1 MFRLPSAFLT
11 VGSIKYQEW
20 QTSEVK
26 HSFSVGRVCRA
37 QRLKQLRKISVINL
51 SNLSLF
57 SGFPRSALE
66 RRVGPGWSCTIRWV
80 KEHPIVSSAALLWLC
95 GWMCNVWYHGRVC
108 EPFIQASGRT
118 EPFRGAFQRVDSFLK
133 LWKYFVYFLK
143 LLCLLT
149 SHFRTAVISVS
160 RCVLSGGGHFVQRLL
175 YL

>member
-1 MFRLPSAFLT
+1 MFRLPSTFLT

-26 HSFSVGRVCRA
+26 PSFSVGRVCRA
-37 QRLKQLRKISVINL
+37 QRLKQLRKIGVISL

-57 SGFPRSALE
+57 SGFPRGAFE
-66 RRVGPGWSCTIRWV
+66 KRVGPGWSCTIRWV
-80 KEHPIVSSAALLWLC
+80 KEYLTVSSAALFWLC
-95 GWMCNVWYHGRVC
+95 GWMYNVWYHGRVC
-108 EPFIQASGRT
+108 ESFMGGLRHFVVLSR
-118 EPFRGAFQRVDSFLK
+118 EDSFLK

-149 SHFRTAVISVS
+149 SHFWTAMVSVS
-160 RCVLSGGGHFVQRLL
+160 SCFLSEGGHFVQCLL